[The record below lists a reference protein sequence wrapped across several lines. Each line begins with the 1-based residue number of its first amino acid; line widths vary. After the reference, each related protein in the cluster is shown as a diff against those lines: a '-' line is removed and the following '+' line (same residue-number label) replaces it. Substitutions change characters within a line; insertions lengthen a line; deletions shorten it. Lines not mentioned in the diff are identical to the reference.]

1 MGSLLCHCNQGKSN
15 CTNQDHVMIEYFK
28 GPVTVAIDS
37 NHWSFAHY
45 EGGIYRP
52 KTCSKVHLDHAVLA
66 VGYGVDEDT
75 GEEYYIL
82 KNSWGKDW
90 GEAGYMRMART
101 YGNLCGIATQATF
114 PIVSEEILVP

>member
-1 MGSLLCHCNQGKSN
+1 
-15 CTNQDHVMIEYFK
+15 MIEYFK

-45 EGGIYRP
+45 KGGIYRP

-75 GEEYYIL
+75 GEEYHIL

-90 GEAGYMRMART
+90 GEAGYMRMAKT
-101 YGNLCGIATQATF
+101 ATCAGSRPRPPSLYSLTRSLF
-114 PIVSEEILVP
+114 HMFHNTIHPMPG